1 MNISHYIQELLF
13 TKQKVVL
20 PYIGSFEMVSKPAHI
35 DGATGTITPPS
46 KTIKF
51 NHNEGTD
58 YSVLV
63 NHIAKRN
70 GISTAKA
77 LKLACAY
84 SEEIN
89 NRLNNGEEVEIVGI
103 GILRV
108 IGSGTVIFLP
118 FSSYSNL
125 GESFGLPT
133 ISIKKK
139 ITPAE
144 IEETE
149 EEEGTVEEPESEVQ
163 HIIEEAA
170 FSTEVGERNYATEE
184 EEPFE
189 LIEDFI
195 EETPTISE
203 PQPEKTALTE
213 QKEETSETTLDT
225 PIEEF
230 GEHEEKTASLE
241 PEVTTETEERPFEKI
256 EAVIPVF
263 ATEIKERKTEETSIE
278 EKETIQEKESP
289 EVSLAKEEPIAEESS
304 SAKEAKNI
312 ATPKKSRRSWIWP
325 SLVVICILAIALV
338 ALYHYNPNI
347 YSFIIPSDKGMVLEP
362 AIPSD
367 VDSSYYKTLAS
378 AATDTST
385 AIDDST
391 RIDSAR
397 ANLQKIDSTSKKTIA
412 TKAAVK
418 TPSLSGKKPMSKEEM
433 EMLINEKL
441 KLGNSAT
448 PKAVDT
454 PQKASTNNKQLQE
467 VKQPKQ
473 TTGGYQVIAAS
484 VETMKEAQK
493 IAELLKAKG
502 YNPQILESGKN
513 RIRISIGSYPTSR
526 QAVNA
531 ANAAKNKIGSGVWI
545 LNPQ

>member
-77 LKLACAY
+77 LKLTCAY

-89 NRLNNGEEVEIVGI
+89 NRLHNGEEVEIVGI

-139 ITPAE
+139 ITPEE
-144 IEETE
+144 IEDKE
-149 EEEGTVEEPESEVQ
+149 EEEADEEPESEVQ

-170 FSTEVGERNYATEE
+170 FSTVGGERKLSSEE

-195 EETPTISE
+195 EEEPIVTE
-203 PQPEKTALTE
+203 PQPQKTAQTE
-213 QKEETSETTLDT
+213 QKEEPSEALQET

-230 GEHEEKTASLE
+230 GEHEVIPEVLE
-241 PEVTTETEERPFEKI
+241 PEVQTETEKPSEKI

-263 ATEIKERKTEETSIE
+263 EPKIKERRTEETSIG
-278 EKETIQEKESP
+278 EKETKQVKESP
-289 EVSLAKEEPIAEESS
+289 EESQTKEEPIAEESL
-304 SAKEAKNI
+304 SAKETKNI

-325 SLVVICILAIALV
+325 SLVIICILAIALV

-347 YSFIIPSDKGMVLEP
+347 FSFIIPSDKGMVLEP
-362 AIPSD
+362 AVPSD

-378 AATDTST
+378 AAVDTST

-397 ANLQKIDSTSKKTIA
+397 ANLQKIDSTSKKAIA
-412 TKAAVK
+412 TKATVK

-433 EMLINEKL
+433 EALINEKL
-441 KLGNSAT
+441 KLGSAT
-448 PKAVDT
+448 PKVSDT
-454 PQKASTNNKQLQE
+454 PQKAATNNKQLQE

-473 TTGGYQVIAAS
+473 VTGGYQVIAAS

-531 ANAAKNKIGSGVWI
+531 ANAAKSKIGSGVWI